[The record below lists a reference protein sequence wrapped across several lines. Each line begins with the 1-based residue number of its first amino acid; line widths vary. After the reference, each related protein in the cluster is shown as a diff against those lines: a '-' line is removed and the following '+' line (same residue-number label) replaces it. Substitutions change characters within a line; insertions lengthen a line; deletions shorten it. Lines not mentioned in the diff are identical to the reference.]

1 MSRSHLHE
9 NTPTF
14 MPPNAAMP
22 RSTKILSLQL
32 SGAGVELALE
42 IGDDLPWGARL
53 VFERRVHASA
63 PASIRTSSETT
74 DARRKEGCEL
84 SMNVD
89 IPLPLAL
96 PAALPR

>member
-1 MSRSHLHE
+1 
-9 NTPTF
+9 

-22 RSTKILSLQL
+22 RNTKILSLQL

-42 IGDDLPWGARL
+42 IGDDLPGVARL

-63 PASIRTSSETT
+63 PASILTSSETRMYDMVSLT
-74 DARRKEGCEL
+74 DAARRTEGCEL
-84 SMNVD
+84 SMNED
-89 IPLPLAL
+89 ISLPLAL